1 LSPALLLAL
10 ALVVSGERSA
20 VSGSSTPPAVG
31 VPVTGHGSPRI
42 AQSPLTAHRSPLTD
56 GSHLTVYLLTFG
68 LGEHPWERFGHNAIR
83 IRDTLAGTDVAY
95 DWGRF
100 DFGQAN
106 FAINFAR
113 GRMRYWMDTAS
124 TQAVV
129 AAYVAHGRRVWMQ
142 ELEIPPAR
150 RLELQ
155 QFLAWNVREENKF
168 YDYDYYLDNC
178 STRIRDAL
186 DVALGGALK
195 RWAERPSGV
204 SWRQDTKRLNQ
215 HSILLHTGLMLALGR
230 SADREMTRWQQMFL
244 PVRLREMMDSVRV
257 VVEDGSMRSAV
268 RSQAVLAEG
277 GRFPE
282 PARPAD
288 WTLGYL
294 GAGVVLGL
302 VLAGLGRHARA
313 VRSGSDAARAGFI
326 ALGTLWALL
335 AGVIGLLLAWL
346 WAFSSHTAAHR
357 NENLLLFNVLAFA
370 LAVVLPAAVRGRPWA
385 ILPAR
390 RLALAVAALAALNLL
405 LKLLPGDQAN
415 LELIALALP
424 AHAGLALGLSSRRAA

>member
-1 LSPALLLAL
+1 VS
-10 ALVVSGERSA
+10 VSGERSA
-20 VSGSSTPPAVG
+20 VSGNSTQAVD
-31 VPVTGHGSPRI
+31 
-42 AQSPLTAHRSPLTD
+42 SPLTAHRSRLPVEA

-68 LGEHPWERFGHNAIR
+68 LGEAAWERFGHNAIR
-83 IRDTLAGTDVAY
+83 IRDTVAGTDFAY

-100 DFGQAN
+100 DFDEAN

-113 GRMRYWMDTAS
+113 GRMRYWMDSANAP
-124 TQAVV
+124 AVV
-129 AAYVAHGRRVWMQ
+129 DAYARRGRRVWMQ
-142 ELEIPPAR
+142 ELEIAPAK

-155 QFLAWNVREENKF
+155 EFVEWNLRDENKF

-186 DVALGGALK
+186 DVALGGAIK
-195 RWAERPSGV
+195 RWAARPSGV
-204 SWRQDTKRLNQ
+204 TWRQDTRRLNQ
-215 HSILLHTGLMLALGR
+215 HNALLHTGLMLALGR

-257 VVEDGSMRSAV
+257 LGADGTLRPAV

-288 WTLGYL
+288 WTIGYL
-294 GAGVVLGL
+294 GVGGALGGL
-302 VLAGLGRHARA
+302 LAGLGRYARA
-313 VRSGSDAARAGFI
+313 AGSGAAAARGAFL
-326 ALGTLWALL
+326 ALGTLWALV
-335 AGVIGLLLAWL
+335 AGLLGLLLAWL

-357 NENLLLFNVLAFA
+357 NENLLLFNVLAFV
-370 LAVVLPAAVRGRPWA
+370 LAIALPAAVRGHAWA
-385 ILPAR
+385 IRPAR
-390 RLALAVAALAALNLL
+390 RLALAIAALAALSLL
-405 LKLLPGDQAN
+405 LTLLPGDQAN
-415 LELIALALP
+415 LELVALALP